1 MYRTFLPSEPK
12 KSEKSKEKLSDATLR
27 SGRHTGYVDIDV
39 DATVDVL
46 AKALTLFV
54 YRSKEPVFFKES
66 PSAEGGLRI
75 EKNKTCFFCKKRIH
89 EARQEE
95 NGNNLFPNMFDNKND
110 RDVWE
115 QVIFLHRGLLLK
127 LMGNKASDESSVTKI
142 LDRQR
147 ESIRH
152 SAWTERD
159 QTIYGA
165 PNKRVTTT
173 LVGPSSNGWSECE
186 AALFVLCVKDA
197 ATMDNK
203 LDFWLI
209 NARSDSLKKMKTKDG
224 KTITVWS
231 THT

>member
-12 KSEKSKEKLSDATLR
+12 KSKKSKEKLSDATLR
-27 SGRHTGYVDIDV
+27 SGRHTGYVAIDV

-54 YRSKEPVFFKES
+54 YRSKEPVFFKKS
-66 PSAEGGLRI
+66 GSAEGGLRI
-75 EKNKTCFFCKKRIH
+75 EKNKTGVPFH
-89 EARQEE
+89 EARQ
-95 NGNNLFPNMFDNKND
+95 FDNKND

-115 QVIFLHRGLLLK
+115 QVVFLHKRLLVRFH
-127 LMGNKASDESSVTKI
+127 GNKASDESSVTKI
-142 LDRQR
+142 LDSLRVQSR
-147 ESIRH
+147 R
-152 SAWTERD
+152 WGL
-159 QTIYGA
+159 GA
-165 PNKRVTTT
+165 PNKRITTT

-209 NARSDSLKKMKTKDG
+209 NARSGSLKKMKTKDG
-224 KTITVWS
+224 KTIAVW
-231 THT
+231 

>member
-12 KSEKSKEKLSDATLR
+12 KSKKSKEKLSDATLR
-27 SGRHTGYVDIDV
+27 SGRNTGYVDIDV

-66 PSAEGGLRI
+66 PSAEGGLII
-75 EKNKTCFFCKKRIH
+75 EMFKTCFFCKKRIH
-89 EARQEE
+89 EARQQE
-95 NGNNLFPNMFDNKND
+95 NGNILFPNMFDNKND
-110 RDVWE
+110 IDVWE
-115 QVIFLHRGLLLK
+115 QVIFLHRW
-127 LMGNKASDESSVTKI
+127 LMAEFLRNKASDESSVTKI
-142 LDRQR
+142 LDSLRVK
-147 ESIRH
+147 SRH
-152 SAWTERD
+152 FGL
-159 QTIYGA
+159 YGV

-173 LVGPSSNGWSECE
+173 LGGPSSNGWSECE

-209 NARSDSLKKMKTKDG
+209 NARSGSLKKMKTKDG
-224 KTITVWS
+224 KTITVW
-231 THT
+231 

>member
-12 KSEKSKEKLSDATLR
+12 KSKKSKEKLSDATLR

-75 EKNKTCFFCKKRIH
+75 EKDKTCFFCKKRIH
-89 EARQEE
+89 EARQQE

-110 RDVWE
+110 IDVWE
-115 QVIFLHRGLLLK
+115 QVIFLHRW
-127 LMGNKASDESSVTKI
+127 LMAEFLRNKASDESSVTKI
-142 LDRQR
+142 LDSLRVQ
-147 ESIRH
+147 SRH
-152 SAWTERD
+152 YG
-159 QTIYGA
+159 IYGA

-209 NARSDSLKKMKTKDG
+209 NARSGSLKKMKTKDG
-224 KTITVWS
+224 KTITVW
-231 THT
+231 